1 MTADKQET
9 GAFGEEYVAEFLKRH
24 GYEIVKRNYRVKGGE
39 IDIIAKKGD
48 MLAFVEVKTRRF
60 GALTSGEQAITSSKK
75 KYLIR
80 TAKRFLSQQD
90 EGLCGRFDVA
100 AVVMDKD
107 NKRVADL
114 KYYVSAFDASE

>member
-24 GYEIVKRNYRVKGGE
+24 GYEIVKRNYRIKGGE

-60 GALTSGEQAITSSKK
+60 GALTSGEQAITASKK
-75 KYLIR
+75 KFLIR
-80 TAKRFLSQQD
+80 TAKRFLLQQG
-90 EGLCGRFDVA
+90 EGCSGRFDVA
-100 AVVMDKD
+100 AVVMDKE

>member
-1 MTADKQET
+1 MTADNHIT

-48 MLAFVEVKTRRF
+48 MLAFVEVKTRRR
-60 GALTSGEQAITSSKK
+60 GALTSGEQAITASKK
-75 KYLIR
+75 KFLIR
-80 TAKRFLSQQD
+80 TAKRFLSQQC
-90 EGLCGRFDVA
+90 EGLSGRFDVA
-100 AVVMDKD
+100 AIVMDKD
-107 NKRVADL
+107 NKRVADM